1 MSIFHS
7 HASVRGFS
15 LIEVLVYIAVTVF
28 VSTAGVLTYLSLN
41 TVLLRQE
48 TERSVNHAA
57 VVALEKISRD
67 LRSASSVNT
76 SQSTLGTSPS
86 TLTLNVGTSTTG
98 FSIVGG
104 VLVYTRGGVEVGP
117 LTGTAVTIENFTVDR
132 YLGTSTELV
141 RVALTLSAE
150 NKAASTTRTY
160 YTSAV
165 LRGSYE

>member
-1 MSIFHS
+1 MSIAPS
-7 HASVRGFS
+7 IQSRGFS

-28 VSTAGVLTYLSLN
+28 ISTAGVLTYLSLN

-57 VVALEKISRD
+57 LVALEKISRD
-67 LRSASSVNT
+67 IRGATTVDTAQSS
-76 SQSTLGTSPS
+76 LGTSPS
-86 TLTLNVGTSTTG
+86 TLVLDAGTSTTG
-98 FSIVGG
+98 FAVSGG
-104 VLVYTRGGVEVGP
+104 VLVYTRNGVEVGP
-117 LTGTAVTIENFTVDR
+117 LTGTDVTIEDFTVNR
-132 YLGTSTELV
+132 YTGTSTELV
-141 RVALTLSAE
+141 RVSLTLSAE